1 MFPECQWPHT
11 GSGLEVSTHRG
22 HRWPEK
28 STSENAFSLKGRYL
42 RTLAKLLSLREGLL
56 GLAGFWWIGKG
67 GLEDGGE
74 RAGTEIKLVKRDSD
88 RRVARVSITH
98 EVCFLA
104 VIHASEQKKKQIRGR
119 TLAFM
124 NLLIHSFLSSSLYS
138 ANTAPSSSS
147 FFSASSET
155 AAFPR
160 NHSAISIGPL
170 SKDVFSGVFLV
181 SSLISPRMFCNARA
195 RKCLQSIDGFKSPMT
210 PLTFFPNPSKQTA

>member
-11 GSGLEVSTHRG
+11 GSGLEVSTHRV

-88 RRVARVSITH
+88 RRVARVRMTH

-104 VIHASEQKKKQIRGR
+104 VIHAREQKKTNQRSHSCFYESTHPLFPFFLLLFCKHRSFIVLFFQPPLKQWLFQEIIPLYPSG
-119 TLAFM
+119 
-124 NLLIHSFLSSSLYS
+124 HSARMSSQGYSSS
-138 ANTAPSSSS
+138 
-147 FFSASSET
+147 
-155 AAFPR
+155 AAWSVRGCFAT
-160 NHSAISIGPL
+160 HGPGSV
-170 SKDVFSGVFLV
+170 SK
-181 SSLISPRMFCNARA
+181 A
-195 RKCLQSIDGFKSPMT
+195 
-210 PLTFFPNPSKQTA
+210 

>member
-104 VIHASEQKKKQIRGR
+104 VIHASEQKKNKSEVALLLLWICSS
-119 TLAFM
+119 TL
-124 NLLIHSFLSSSLYS
+124 SFLPPFILQ
-138 ANTAPSSSS
+138 TPLLHRPL
-147 FFSASSET
+147 FSASSET